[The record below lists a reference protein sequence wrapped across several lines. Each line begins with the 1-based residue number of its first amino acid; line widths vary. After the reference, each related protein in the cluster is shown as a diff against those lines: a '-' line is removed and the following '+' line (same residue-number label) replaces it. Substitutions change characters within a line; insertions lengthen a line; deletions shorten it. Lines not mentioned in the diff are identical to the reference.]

1 MPVNTDRNRCA
12 PPTERKP
19 FIARSRCLVGW
30 WLFSARLLTHCDC
43 RCSAGGYDLAVG
55 GAVGAEHVGDDHPR
69 HHASPLHQPA
79 EETPGRGLVPA
90 VLHEDVQDVAV
101 LVGGPP
107 QVLLFPALAS
117 SFPKPEASL
126 QEYLAARLPLWRVL
140 HGPVLPFHEDE
151 YRAMEQRGHERDPL
165 H

>member
-1 MPVNTDRNRCA
+1 VQGRR
-12 PPTERKP
+12 
-19 FIARSRCLVGW
+19 
-30 WLFSARLLTHCDC
+30 
-43 RCSAGGYDLAVG
+43 
-55 GAVGAEHVGDDHPR
+55 
-69 HHASPLHQPA
+69 ASPLHQPA
-79 EETPGRGLVPA
+79 KEKPGRGLVPA

-107 QVLLFPALAS
+107 QVLLLPALAS

-151 YRAMEQRGHERDPL
+151 NRAMEQRGHERDPL